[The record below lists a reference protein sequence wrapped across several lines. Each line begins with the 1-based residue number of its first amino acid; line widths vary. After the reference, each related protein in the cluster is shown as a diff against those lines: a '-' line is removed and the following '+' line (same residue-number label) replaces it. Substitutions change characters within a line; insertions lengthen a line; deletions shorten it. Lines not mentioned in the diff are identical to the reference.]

1 MSDAHPFTQTGARR
15 LKIAGIVILVIAV
28 LAGIIAPTHG
38 VDALSGEFAFNALFG
53 FLACLGLIGFA
64 RLLGVVLKRGDRYYD
79 R

>member
-1 MSDAHPFTQTGARR
+1 
-15 LKIAGIVILVIAV
+15 V